1 METEDLIEL
10 GKEAGHVGDRVIGVT
25 MAITAALL
33 ATVTLMGH
41 RLHTEEVVLQT
52 KSADGWSYFQA
63 KNNRSHMY
71 GTDSKLAE
79 LIGTPKAAS
88 LVAEWSKKS
97 VEERQ
102 QAEQIRVDTEK
113 LEHETEATARRAT
126 YFDVAE
132 ICLEIGI
139 VLSSISLL
147 TKAALFWR
155 LGFIPIAIGVVIGAL
170 GLVGRF

>member
-10 GKEAGHVGDRVIGVT
+10 GKEAGEVGDRVIGVT
-25 MAITAALL
+25 MAITAAFL

-52 KSADGWSYFQA
+52 KSADGWAYYQA

-71 GTDSKLAE
+71 TTDSKLAA
-79 LIGTPKAAS
+79 LIGTPAAAP
-88 LVAEWSKKS
+88 LVVEWSKKGT
-97 VEERQ
+97 EERQ
-102 QAEQIRVDTEK
+102 QAEEIRVENEK
-113 LEHETEATARRAT
+113 LDHETEATARRAT
-126 YFDVAE
+126 YFDLAE

-155 LGFIPIAIGVVIGAL
+155 LGFIPVAIGLVIAGI